1 VRRFGIIGPLD
12 ECTERL
18 QEIVDLGLA
27 NVYIGTRAVGVD
39 LDEENALRI
48 GRELLPLVR

>member
-1 VRRFGIIGPLD
+1 M
-12 ECTERL
+12 RL
-18 QEIVDLGLA
+18 AEIARLGLA

-39 LDEENALRI
+39 IDEENTLRI